1 MFSNTFLIAEIAR
14 QRRSEIQVRAERRHR
29 LYRGSMTA
37 PVVGSGTAI
46 KLPTTSART
55 SPSESHVA

>member
-14 QRRSEIQVRAERRHR
+14 QRRSEIQVRAERPHR
-29 LYRGSMTA
+29 LYRSPKPG
-37 PVVGSGTAI
+37 PVAGSGTTI

-55 SPSESHVA
+55 PSSKPHVA